1 VRPQDL
7 TDQAP
12 LTDRLVQVAFAV
24 ARGDKDTSTARRLGT
39 SLRTIEREVSA
50 VLRHL
55 FHLDV
60 RTRQEAALALLGE
73 RS

>member
-1 VRPQDL
+1 MRPQDL
-7 TDQAP
+7 TGQAP

-50 VLRHL
+50 VLSHL
-55 FHLDV
+55 GV